1 MPPHQQYWQVHSI
14 FVKFGKR
21 LTVKWESLSSIEKLG
36 RKQTILLLKEIL
48 LGYYSDPLGV
58 SFY

>member
-1 MPPHQQYWQVHSI
+1 
-14 FVKFGKR
+14 
-21 LTVKWESLSSIEKLG
+21 LTVKWESLSSIKKLG

-48 LGYYSDPLGV
+48 LGYYSEDPPGV